1 MSDYTRWQAARLTAL
16 QAEDGWLNL
25 TDRVELRQGAQTVG
39 AGAGN
44 DIVLSIGPDRL
55 GVLSVAGERAELQGP
70 DGRSQA
76 FANTAS
82 YPQLRVSGMLLE
94 LHSVDGAPALRVR
107 DLARKRQV
115 DLRCFPFD
123 PAWVIQAD
131 WERLAVPASRSIG
144 QKGAAET
151 EVQVTHRAHF
161 TTLGHDVTL
170 LATHWKRDMPMFVI
184 RDATSGQETYGAS
197 RFVIGEP
204 DGSHITLDFN
214 RAHNPPCAFTDFA
227 ICPLPPHENRL
238 PFAIR
243 AGEFA
248 P

>member
-1 MSDYTRWQAARLTAL
+1 M

-55 GVLSVAGERAELQGP
+55 GVLSVAGERAELQRP

-82 YPQLRVSGMLLE
+82 YPQLRVGGMLLE

-107 DLARKRQV
+107 DLGRMRQV

-123 PAWVIQAD
+123 PAWSCRVF
-131 WERLAVPASRSIG
+131 VPLQVVVYATWRSKANG
-144 QKGAAET
+144 L
-151 EVQVTHRAHF
+151 F
-161 TTLGHDVTL
+161 
-170 LATHWKRDMPMFVI
+170 
-184 RDATSGQETYGAS
+184 
-197 RFVIGEP
+197 
-204 DGSHITLDFN
+204 
-214 RAHNPPCAFTDFA
+214 PPNVECRRRG
-227 ICPLPPHENRL
+227 L
-238 PFAIR
+238 
-243 AGEFA
+243 
-248 P
+248 